1 MIDRSKSIFIIAQHN
16 SFERNSM
23 TTQFGAETTA
33 EEAARNIDL
42 SGQTIVITGGSAG
55 LGVETARVLAGC
67 GARIVSVVRDEAKG
81 RAAAATILESVP
93 NAEIEIAVLDL
104 FQLDS
109 VRRGADDIAKRFS
122 RIDRLI
128 NNAGVMACPLGRTAQ
143 GLDTQLGTNHLG
155 HFVLTAR
162 LIPQLLAAS
171 PARIVNLSSAGHR
184 LSPFR
189 FDDPF
194 FNEDDYN
201 KWTAYGQAKTANVL
215 FSVALDER
223 FKDRGIRSYAVHPGA
238 IRTELGR
245 HMDENDIKDLMQR
258 RPQNE
263 PMTFKQIPQGAATTV
278 WTATAPELD
287 GRGGIYCEDCG
298 VAERIEDPNVGRGV
312 LSWALD
318 REAAERLWSLS
329 EEWSG
334 ETFPA

>member
-1 MIDRSKSIFIIAQHN
+1 MK
-16 SFERNSM
+16 
-23 TTQFGAETTA
+23 TPFGAETSA

-55 LGVETARVLAGC
+55 LGVETARVLAAC
-67 GARIVSVVRDEAKG
+67 GAQIVSVVRDEAKG
-81 RAAAATILESVP
+81 LAAVAMIRESVP
-93 NAEIEIAVLDL
+93 SADIEIAVLDL
-104 FQLDS
+104 FDLDT
-109 VRRGADDIAKRFS
+109 VRRGADDIAKRFP

-155 HFVLTAR
+155 HFVLTSR
-162 LIPQLLAAS
+162 LIPALLAGA

-194 FNEDDYN
+194 FEKDDYN
-201 KWTAYGQAKTANVL
+201 KWVAYGQAKTANVL
-215 FSVALDER
+215 FSVALDKR

-245 HMDENDIKDLMQR
+245 HMDENDVKDLMDR
-258 RPQNE
+258 RKGRS
-263 PMTFKQIPQGAATTV
+263 PMIYKQVPQGAATTV
-278 WTATAPELD
+278 WAATAPELD
-287 GRGGIYCEDCG
+287 GRGGLYCEDCG
-298 VAERIEDPNVGRGV
+298 VAEPIEDPTMDQGIM
-312 LSWALD
+312 SWALD
-318 REAAERLWSLS
+318 EEAAGRLWSLS